1 MNEHTYVSENRVQRE
16 RLKALVAKLHDDDLL
31 REVGAGWTVAATLAH
46 IAFWD
51 QRVLKLLHRFARQGV
66 GPSPHPAD
74 VDAINDAAKA
84 LCLALSPRTA
94 ARLAVS
100 TAEEL
105 DRELENLS
113 DDLLEE
119 LVKAGHPIKVLRAE
133 HRKYH
138 LDEIEQLIARHSS

>member
-1 MNEHTYVSENRVQRE
+1 MRERSYVQANRTQRE
-16 RLKALVAKLHDDDLL
+16 RLKALVARLSDDDLQ

-51 QRVLKLLHRFARQGV
+51 QGVLKLLHRFARQGV

-84 LCLALSPRTA
+84 LCLALPPRMA
-94 ARLAVS
+94 AHLAVS

-113 DDLLEE
+113 DDLLDE
-119 LVKAGHPIKVLRAE
+119 LVKAGQPIKLLRAE
-133 HRKYH
+133 HRQYH
-138 LDEIEQLIARHSS
+138 LAEIEQLIS

>member
-1 MNEHTYVSENRVQRE
+1 MSKQSYVEENRLQRE
-16 RLKALVAKLHDDDLL
+16 RLKALVGKLSDDDLR

-51 QRVLKLLHRFARQGV
+51 QRVLKLLHRFERQGV

-84 LCLALSPRTA
+84 LCLALPPRTA
-94 ARLAVS
+94 AHLAIS

-105 DRELENLS
+105 DRELANLS
-113 DDLLEE
+113 DDMLEE
-119 LVKAGHPIKVLRAE
+119 LSGAGHPIKLLRAE
-133 HRKYH
+133 HRAYH
-138 LDEIEQLIARHSS
+138 LDEIEHLIG

>member
-1 MNEHTYVSENRVQRE
+1 MMNEHPYVKENRVQRE
-16 RLKALVAKLHDDDLL
+16 RLKALVARLSDDDLR

-51 QRVLKLLHRFARQGV
+51 QRVLKLLHRFERQGV

-84 LCLALSPRTA
+84 LCLALPPHTA
-94 ARLAVS
+94 AHLAVT

-105 DRELENLS
+105 DRELETLS
-113 DDLLEE
+113 DDMLAE
-119 LVKAGHPIKVLRAE
+119 LAHAGHPIKLLRAE
-133 HRKYH
+133 HRQYH
-138 LDEIEQLIARHSS
+138 LDEIEQLIG

>member
-1 MNEHTYVSENRVQRE
+1 MSKHPYIEANRVQRE
-16 RLKALVAKLHDDDLL
+16 RLKALVAKLSDDDLR

-51 QRVLKLLHRFARQGV
+51 QRVLKLLHRFERQGV

-84 LCLALSPRTA
+84 LCLALPPRTA
-94 ARLAVS
+94 AQLAVS

-105 DRELENLS
+105 DRELEKLP
-113 DDLLEE
+113 DDMLEE
-119 LVKAGHPIKVLRAE
+119 LAGAGHPIKLLRAE
-133 HRKYH
+133 HREHH
-138 LDEIEQLIARHSS
+138 LDEIEQLIG

>member
-1 MNEHTYVSENRVQRE
+1 MSKRSYSEENTIQRE
-16 RLKALVAKLHDDDLL
+16 RLKVLVAKLHDDDLR

-74 VDAINDAAKA
+74 VDAINDAAMA
-84 LCLALSPRTA
+84 LCLALPPRIA
-94 ARLAVS
+94 AHLAVS

-105 DRELENLS
+105 DRELEVLS
-113 DDLLEE
+113 DDMLEE
-119 LVKAGHPIKVLRAE
+119 LAKAGHPIKLLRAE

-138 LDEIEQLIARHSS
+138 LDEIEQLIG

>member
-1 MNEHTYVSENRVQRE
+1 MTKHPYSEENHVQRE
-16 RLKALVAKLHDDDLL
+16 RLKALVARLSDADLQ

-46 IAFWD
+46 VAFWD

-84 LCLALSPRTA
+84 LCLALPPRTA
-94 ARLAVS
+94 AHLAVS

-105 DRELENLS
+105 DAELESLS

-119 LVKAGHPIKVLRAE
+119 LAKAGHPIKVLRAE